1 VVRSLH
7 SARCMWRTITH
18 RLSVTLALALAPALG
33 GCDADAA
40 GGSRAAGGADPAA
53 SDASCP
59 LPEIADAGP
68 RPPPMDDLSPTR
80 RLRRLTLALTDRL
93 PTRERLREL
102 AAITDP
108 TEQSAWIDRE
118 IERLLAE
125 PAFYDAMV
133 ELGHMWMNIPA
144 VGPIADSPEYGLVQQ
159 RAIARCPEGTLH
171 AGAWTSP
178 NGYAENQPCNGLSW
192 DGTPAVVR
200 TIEPWWAEG
209 TTVQVVGIDGD
220 ERTSI
225 PGPDGTT
232 IDCGVWNGAGF
243 DHERQYHCGCGPNL
257 VYCTPGGALQDY
269 LVFHT
274 GNPDGNRRQMW
285 DEPARLLAH
294 IAWHDRPLTDLI
306 AGTYS
311 VGPASAQA
319 TYVRYGRRLGATQL
333 DADQSWWRASTWTAP
348 HDPHHDATD
357 PRAWSEFEIP
367 ARNPYLLA
375 ERDYRFD
382 PRTEASGTMRGVP
395 AAGVLTMPG
404 VLASLTRERVRG
416 ARFLEM
422 FACENF
428 VPPPPTAHFAP
439 YTNDPAAGGPCMHCH
454 SRIDPASIHFKR
466 FVRNDSFQMLGI
478 GNAHTDP
485 RWLEGEYPYHADP
498 WDRIRRL
505 WAPETRMTPVPA
517 AIADAEPESRFI
529 DFLPPD
535 QTLYGQVSDGTVGP
549 LGMAKM
555 IIAAGAFDRCVVR
568 RLHERFAGRDID
580 PTAETG
586 YLETLVRDFVA
597 GGRAVRPFVRHLVH
611 GEIFGRG
618 L

>member
-1 VVRSLH
+1 MVRSLH
-7 SARCMWRTITH
+7 RDAPA
-18 RLSVTLALALAPALG
+18 LAAALALGLMLAGCGTTTSTGSEPPGGGGPA
-33 GCDADAA
+33 
-40 GGSRAAGGADPAA
+40 SGA
-53 SDASCP
+53 DASCP
-59 LPEIADAGP
+59 LPSTADAGA
-68 RPPPMDDLSPTR
+68 RPPPMDDLSATR
-80 RLRRLTLALTDRL
+80 RLRRMTIALTDRL

-102 AAITDP
+102 AAIADP
-108 TEQSAWIDRE
+108 TEQSAWLDRE
-118 IERLLAE
+118 LDRILSD

-133 ELGHMWMNIPA
+133 ELGHMWMNIPPLA
-144 VGPIADSPEYGLVQQ
+144 SLGEPPGYGLVQQ
-159 RAIARCPEGTLH
+159 RAIMRCPEGTLH
-171 AGAWTSP
+171 AGGWTSV
-178 NGYAENQPCNGLSW
+178 NGYEDNQPCNGVSW
-192 DGTPAVVR
+192 DGTPTVVR
-200 TIEPWWAEG
+200 EIEPWWAEG
-209 TTVQVVGIDGD
+209 TTVRVVGLDGD

-225 PGPDGTT
+225 PGPEGTT
-232 IDCGVWNGAGF
+232 IDCGVRTGAGF
-243 DHERQYHCGCGPNL
+243 DYEGAYHCGCGPHL
-257 VYCTPGGALQDY
+257 IYCTPGGALQDY
-269 LVFHT
+269 LVYHT
-274 GNPDGNRRQMW
+274 GNPNGNRRQMW

-311 VGPASAQA
+311 VGPAVAQA

-333 DADQSWWRASTWTAP
+333 DEDESWWRASTWTAP

-357 PRAWSEFEIP
+357 ARAWSEFQIP
-367 ARNPYLLA
+367 ARNPFLLA

-382 PRTEASGTMRGVP
+382 PRTEPSGGMRGVP

-404 VLASLTRERVRG
+404 VLASLNRERVRG

-439 YTNDPAAGGPCMHCH
+439 YTNDPAAGGPCVHCH

-466 FVRNDSFQMLGI
+466 FARTGSFQILGV
-478 GNAHTDP
+478 GNAHTN
-485 RWLEGEYPYHADP
+485 RQWVAGTYPYGGDP

-505 WAPETRMTPVPA
+505 WTPETRMTPVPA
-517 AIADAEPESRFI
+517 AIATSEPESRFI

-568 RLHERFAGRDID
+568 RLHERVVGRDVD
-580 PTAETG
+580 PTAEAG
-586 YLETLVRDFVA
+586 YLETLVRSFVE
-597 GGRAVRPFVRHLVH
+597 GDRAVRPFVRHLVH
-611 GEIFGRG
+611 GETFGRG